1 MENYLCDGML
11 QTDEYKEQRRHKMGK
26 KKFLERISDALGL
39 YDPDDP
45 NRMMEEEE
53 DEEAEEEE
61 VAEKPAR
68 KGFPKAVRP
77 APVPVV
83 KEEPEPVPMEKQE
96 VKEKKPGLLSRV
108 RKNKKENRTIQMK
121 TTTEVRVVVIEP
133 VSFDDSQK
141 VADFLRNDQPVVV
154 NFETTEPAVRKR
166 MTDFISGTI
175 YALNGTI
182 RTIGPNILV
191 CAPRNVDIDAE
202 AEVYHG
208 ERGGS
213 SWPKN

>member
-1 MENYLCDGML
+1 
-11 QTDEYKEQRRHKMGK
+11 MGK
-26 KKFLERISDALGL
+26 KKFLDRISDALGL

-53 DEEAEEEE
+53 EDEEAEEEE
-61 VAEKPAR
+61 IAEKPAR
-68 KGFPKAVRP
+68 KSFPKAVRP

-83 KEEPEPVPMEKQE
+83 KEEPVPVEKE

-108 RKNKKENRTIQMK
+108 RKNRKENRTIQMK

-133 VSFDDSQK
+133 TSFDDSQK

-154 NFETTEPAVRKR
+154 NFETTEQPVRKR

-202 AEVYHG
+202 AEVYGG

>member
-1 MENYLCDGML
+1 
-11 QTDEYKEQRRHKMGK
+11 MGK

-45 NRMMEEEE
+45 NRMMEDEE
-53 DEEAEEEE
+53 DEEDEEE
-61 VAEKPAR
+61 VVEKPAKR
-68 KGFPKAVRP
+68 GFPKAVHQ
-77 APVPVV
+77 APVPVI
-83 KEEPEPVPMEKQE
+83 KEEPEPIPAEKE
-96 VKEKKPGLLSRV
+96 GKEKKQGLLSRV
-108 RKNKKENRTIQMK
+108 RKHKKTNRTIQMK

-154 NFETTEPAVRKR
+154 NFETTEPPVRKR

-202 AEVYHG
+202 AEVYNG
-208 ERGGS
+208 ERRGS

>member
-1 MENYLCDGML
+1 MA
-11 QTDEYKEQRRHKMGK
+11 K

-45 NRMMEEEE
+45 NRMLEEEEE
-53 DEEAEEEE
+53 DEETEEEE
-61 VAEKPAR
+61 VEEKPAKR
-68 KGFPKAVRP
+68 VFPKAVRP
-77 APVPVV
+77 APIPVVREEPAPVPVE
-83 KEEPEPVPMEKQE
+83 KEA
-96 VKEKKPGLLSRV
+96 KEKKPGLLSRV
-108 RKNKKENRTIQMK
+108 RKGRKQNRTIQMK
-121 TTTEVRVVVIEP
+121 TTTEVRVVVLEP
-133 VSFDDSQK
+133 SSFDDSQK

-154 NFETTEPAVRKR
+154 NFETTEQTVRKR

-202 AEVYHG
+202 AEVYG
-208 ERGGS
+208 AERGGS

>member
-1 MENYLCDGML
+1 MA
-11 QTDEYKEQRRHKMGK
+11 K

-45 NRMMEEEE
+45 NRMLEEEEE

-61 VAEKPAR
+61 IEEKPAKR
-68 KGFPKAVRP
+68 GFPKAVRP
-77 APVPVV
+77 APIPVV
-83 KEEPEPVPMEKQE
+83 KEEPVPVPVEKE
-96 VKEKKPGLLSRV
+96 AKEKKPGLLSRV
-108 RKNKKENRTIQMK
+108 RKGRKQNRTIQMK

-133 VSFDDSQK
+133 SSFDDSQK

-154 NFETTEPAVRKR
+154 NFETTEQMVRKR

-202 AEVYHG
+202 AEVYGG

>member
-1 MENYLCDGML
+1 
-11 QTDEYKEQRRHKMGK
+11 MGK

-45 NRMMEEEE
+45 NRVMEEE
-53 DEEAEEEE
+53 DEGGEEDE
-61 VAEKPAR
+61 VAEKPVK
-68 KGFPKAVRP
+68 KGLPKAVRP

-83 KEEPEPVPMEKQE
+83 REAVAPVPVEKE

-133 VSFDDSQK
+133 TSFDDSQK

-154 NFETTEPAVRKR
+154 NFETTEPPVRKR

-202 AEVYHG
+202 AEVYNG
-208 ERGGS
+208 ERGGA

>member
-1 MENYLCDGML
+1 
-11 QTDEYKEQRRHKMGK
+11 MGK
-26 KKFLERISDALGL
+26 KKFLDRISDALGL

-45 NRMMEEEE
+45 NRVM
-53 DEEAEEEE
+53 EEAEEEE
-61 VAEKPAR
+61 ETEEEEVVEKPVK

-77 APVPVV
+77 APIPVV
-83 KEEPEPVPMEKQE
+83 KEEPAPALPEREE
-96 VKEKKPGLLSRV
+96 REKKPGLLSRV

-133 VSFDDSQK
+133 TSFDDSQK

-154 NFETTEPAVRKR
+154 NFETTEQTVRKR

-202 AEVYHG
+202 AEVYGG

-213 SWPKN
+213 SWPRN

>member
-1 MENYLCDGML
+1 
-11 QTDEYKEQRRHKMGK
+11 MGK

-45 NRMMEEEE
+45 NRELEEEE
-53 DEEAEEEE
+53 DDEEDDEE
-61 VAEKPAR
+61 VVDKPAKR
-68 KGFPKAVRP
+68 GSPRAVRQ

-83 KEEPEPVPMEKQE
+83 NEEPEPVSAEKE
-96 VKEKKPGLLSRV
+96 TKGKKAGLLSRM
-108 RKNKKENRTIQMK
+108 RKSKKANRTIQMK

-133 VSFDDSQK
+133 ASFDDSQK

-175 YALNGTI
+175 YALNGTV

-202 AEVYHG
+202 AEVYDG

-213 SWPKN
+213 PWSKN

>member
-1 MENYLCDGML
+1 
-11 QTDEYKEQRRHKMGK
+11 MGK

-45 NRMMEEEE
+45 NRVVEEEEE

-61 VAEKPAR
+61 VVEEKPAR
-68 KGFPKAVRP
+68 KGFPKAGRP
-77 APVPVV
+77 APVPVA
-83 KEEPEPVPMEKQE
+83 KEEPVPVPVEKE

-133 VSFDDSQK
+133 TSFDDSQK

-154 NFETTEPAVRKR
+154 NFETTDQAVRKR

-202 AEVYHG
+202 AEVYGG

>member
-1 MENYLCDGML
+1 MV
-11 QTDEYKEQRRHKMGK
+11 K

-45 NRMMEEEE
+45 NRMLEEEEE

-61 VAEKPAR
+61 AEEKPAR
-68 KGFPKAVRP
+68 RGFPKAVRP
-77 APVPVV
+77 APIPVV
-83 KEEPEPVPMEKQE
+83 KEKPAPVAVEKE

-108 RKNKKENRTIQMK
+108 RKGRKQNRTIQMK

-133 VSFDDSQK
+133 SSFDDSQK

-154 NFETTEPAVRKR
+154 NFETTEQTVRKR

-202 AEVYHG
+202 AEVYGG

>member
-1 MENYLCDGML
+1 
-11 QTDEYKEQRRHKMGK
+11 MGK
-26 KKFLERISDALGL
+26 KKFLDRISDALGL

-45 NRMMEEEE
+45 NRVLEEDD

-83 KEEPEPVPMEKQE
+83 KEEPAPVPEEKDT
-96 VKEKKPGLLSRV
+96 KEKKQGFLSRV
-108 RKNKKENRTIQMK
+108 RKNKKENRTIQVK
-121 TTTEVRVVVIEP
+121 TTTEVRVVVLEP
-133 VSFDDSQK
+133 TSFDDSQK

-154 NFETTEPAVRKR
+154 NFETTERAVRKR

-202 AEVYHG
+202 AEVYNG

>member
-1 MENYLCDGML
+1 
-11 QTDEYKEQRRHKMGK
+11 
-26 KKFLERISDALGL
+26 
-39 YDPDDP
+39 
-45 NRMMEEEE
+45 
-53 DEEAEEEE
+53 
-61 VAEKPAR
+61 VVEKPAR

>member
-1 MENYLCDGML
+1 
-11 QTDEYKEQRRHKMGK
+11 MGK

-53 DEEAEEEE
+53 EDEEAEEEE
-61 VAEKPAR
+61 IAEKPAR

-83 KEEPEPVPMEKQE
+83 KEEPVSVEKE

-108 RKNKKENRTIQMK
+108 RKNRKENRTIQMK

-133 VSFDDSQK
+133 TSFDDSQK

-154 NFETTEPAVRKR
+154 NFETTEQPVRKR

-202 AEVYHG
+202 AEVYGG

>member
-1 MENYLCDGML
+1 MA
-11 QTDEYKEQRRHKMGK
+11 K

-45 NRMMEEEE
+45 NRMLEEEEE
-53 DEEAEEEE
+53 DEESEEEE
-61 VAEKPAR
+61 VEEKPAKR
-68 KGFPKAVRP
+68 GFPKAVRP

-83 KEEPEPVPMEKQE
+83 KEEPEPVPVEKE

-108 RKNKKENRTIQMK
+108 RKGRKQNRTIQMK

-133 VSFDDSQK
+133 SSFDDSQK

-154 NFETTEPAVRKR
+154 NFETTEQTVRKR

-202 AEVYHG
+202 AEMYGG

>member
-1 MENYLCDGML
+1 MA
-11 QTDEYKEQRRHKMGK
+11 K

-45 NRMMEEEE
+45 NRMLEEEEE

-61 VAEKPAR
+61 AEEKPAR
-68 KGFPKAVRP
+68 RGFPKAVRP
-77 APVPVV
+77 APIPVV
-83 KEEPEPVPMEKQE
+83 KEEPAPVPAEKK

-108 RKNKKENRTIQMK
+108 RKDRKQNRTIQMK
-121 TTTEVRVVVIEP
+121 TTAEVRVVVIEP
-133 VSFDDSQK
+133 SSFDDSQK

-154 NFETTEPAVRKR
+154 NFETTEQTVRKR

-202 AEVYHG
+202 AEVYGG

>member
-1 MENYLCDGML
+1 
-11 QTDEYKEQRRHKMGK
+11 MGK

-45 NRMMEEEE
+45 NRVMEEEEE
-53 DEEAEEEE
+53 DEETEEEE
-61 VAEKPAR
+61 VVEKPAR

-83 KEEPEPVPMEKQE
+83 KEEPIPVEKE
-96 VKEKKPGLLSRV
+96 VKEKKSGLLSRV

-133 VSFDDSQK
+133 TSFDDSQK

-154 NFETTEPAVRKR
+154 NFETTEQPVRKR

-202 AEVYHG
+202 AEVYGG

>member
-1 MENYLCDGML
+1 MA
-11 QTDEYKEQRRHKMGK
+11 K

-45 NRMMEEEE
+45 NRMLEEEEEE
-53 DEEAEEEE
+53 DEETEEEE
-61 VAEKPAR
+61 VEEKPAK

-77 APVPVV
+77 TPIPVVKDEPVPV
-83 KEEPEPVPMEKQE
+83 PVEKKA
-96 VKEKKPGLLSRV
+96 KEKRPGFLSRV
-108 RKNKKENRTIQMK
+108 RKGRKENRTIQMK

-133 VSFDDSQK
+133 TSFDDSQK

-154 NFETTEPAVRKR
+154 NFETTEQTVRKR

-202 AEVYHG
+202 AEVYGG

>member
-1 MENYLCDGML
+1 
-11 QTDEYKEQRRHKMGK
+11 MGK
-26 KKFLERISDALGL
+26 KKLLDRISDALGL

-45 NRMMEEEE
+45 NRVIEEEVE
-53 DEEAEEEE
+53 DEEEIEEEP
-61 VAEKPAR
+61 EKPE
-68 KGFPKAVRP
+68 KKKFPKAVRP
-77 APVPVV
+77 VPVV
-83 KEEPEPVPMEKQE
+83 KKEETVPEPEIKNE
-96 VKEKKPGLLSRV
+96 KEKKPGLLSRV
-108 RKNKKENRTIQMK
+108 RKHKKEELTIQMK
-121 TTTEVRVVVIEP
+121 TTSEVRVVVIEP
-133 VSFDDSQK
+133 TSFDDSQK

-154 NFETTEPAVRKR
+154 NFETTDQSVKKR

-175 YALNGTI
+175 YALNGTV

-202 AEVYHG
+202 AEVYGG

>member
-1 MENYLCDGML
+1 
-11 QTDEYKEQRRHKMGK
+11 MGK

-53 DEEAEEEE
+53 EDEEAEEEE
-61 VAEKPAR
+61 IAEKPAR
-68 KGFPKAVRP
+68 KSFPKAVRP

-83 KEEPEPVPMEKQE
+83 KEEPVPVEKE

-108 RKNKKENRTIQMK
+108 RKNRKENRTIQMK

-133 VSFDDSQK
+133 TSFDDSQK

-154 NFETTEPAVRKR
+154 NFETTEQTVRKR

-202 AEVYHG
+202 AEVYGG

-213 SWPKN
+213 SWPRN

>member
-1 MENYLCDGML
+1 
-11 QTDEYKEQRRHKMGK
+11 MGK

-45 NRMMEEEE
+45 NRVMEEEE
-53 DEEAEEEE
+53 KDEDAEEED
-61 VAEKPAR
+61 VVEKPAK

-83 KEEPEPVPMEKQE
+83 NKEPAPVPVEKE

-133 VSFDDSQK
+133 TSFDDSQK

-154 NFETTEPAVRKR
+154 NFETTEPPVRKR

-202 AEVYHG
+202 AEVYNG
-208 ERGGS
+208 ERGGA

>member
-1 MENYLCDGML
+1 
-11 QTDEYKEQRRHKMGK
+11 MGK

-45 NRMMEEEE
+45 NRVMEEE
-53 DEEAEEEE
+53 DEGAEEEE
-61 VAEKPAR
+61 EAEKPAK

-77 APVPVV
+77 ALVPVE
-83 KEEPEPVPMEKQE
+83 KEEALPDPVTKET
-96 VKEKKPGLLSRV
+96 KEKKPGLLSRV

-133 VSFDDSQK
+133 AVFDDCQK

-154 NFETTEPAVRKR
+154 NFETTEGTVRRR

-202 AEVYHG
+202 AEVYGG

-213 SWPKN
+213 PWPKN

>member
-1 MENYLCDGML
+1 
-11 QTDEYKEQRRHKMGK
+11 MGK

>member
-1 MENYLCDGML
+1 
-11 QTDEYKEQRRHKMGK
+11 MGK

-45 NRMMEEEE
+45 NHMTEEEE
-53 DEEAEEEE
+53 DEEAEEEVE
-61 VAEKPAR
+61 EKPAR

-77 APVPVV
+77 DPVPVV
-83 KEEPEPVPMEKQE
+83 QEEPDPAPVAKPE

-202 AEVYHG
+202 AEVYGG

-213 SWPKN
+213 SWSKR

>member
-1 MENYLCDGML
+1 
-11 QTDEYKEQRRHKMGK
+11 MGK
-26 KKFLERISDALGL
+26 KKFLDRISDALGL

-53 DEEAEEEE
+53 EETEEEE
-61 VAEKPAR
+61 VTEKPAK

-77 APVPVV
+77 APVPVA
-83 KEEPEPVPMEKQE
+83 KEEPLPEPVTKET
-96 VKEKKPGLLSRV
+96 KEKKQGLLSRV

-121 TTTEVRVVVIEP
+121 TTPEVRVVVIEP
-133 VSFDDSQK
+133 TSFDDCQK

-154 NFETTEPAVRKR
+154 NFEATEGAVRRR

-202 AEVYHG
+202 AEVYGG